1 MGAVWA
7 LTVVKFVTLFL
18 VVIVVLAMFGKL
30 GWLGSLA
37 PTSLR
42 RPKLRGKPVTCLH
55 CGKHLIG
62 RSGCDCTKSQ
72 KNKG

>member
-1 MGAVWA
+1 M
-7 LTVVKFVTLFL
+7 VKVVTLFL
-18 VVIVVLAMFGKL
+18 IVIVVLAMFGKL

-42 RPKLRGKPVTCLH
+42 KPKLRGKPGVCPH
-55 CGKHLIG
+55 CGRHLIG
-62 RSGCDCTKSQ
+62 KTGCDCRKAP